1 MDSALMHTITVWAGI
16 GLLFFAIT
24 MLAITDVLRKDF
36 GSTRAKALWGL
47 VAVFP
52 FIGWVFY
59 LLFGFRK
66 GKVPADESKVN
77 E

>member
-1 MDSALMHTITVWAGI
+1 MHTITVWAGI

-36 GSTRAKALWGL
+36 SSTRVKAFWGL

-52 FIGWVFY
+52 FIGWLIY
-59 LLFGFRK
+59 LVFGFRK
-66 GKVPADESKVN
+66 GKVPLKENKSN

>member
-1 MDSALMHTITVWAGI
+1 MHTITVWAGI

-36 GSTRAKALWGL
+36 SSTRAKAIWGL

-52 FIGWVFY
+52 FIGWLVY
-59 LLFGFRK
+59 LVFGFRK
-66 GKVPADESKVN
+66 GKVPSEDNKPN